1 MHMRKPAN
9 PLEICTG
16 FDWDDWNIS
25 KNWERHNVTPE
36 EAEDIFFHDP
46 MLLRVDSKHS
56 SKERRYQAMGETTAG
71 RSLLVAFTIRRN
83 LIRVISARD
92 LNRKESEEYRRY
104 EKENS

>member
-1 MHMRKPAN
+1 MRKPVN
-9 PLEICTG
+9 PLEQCTG

-25 KNWERHNVTPE
+25 KNWERHRATPE

-46 MLLRVDSKHS
+46 LLLRDDKRHS
-56 SKERRYQAMGETTAG
+56 HKEQRFQVMGETSAG
-71 RSLLVAFTIRRN
+71 RRLLVAFTVRKN

-92 LNRKESEEYRRY
+92 LNRKENEEYTRY

>member
-1 MHMRKPAN
+1 MRRPEN
-9 PLEICTG
+9 PLEQCTG

-25 KNWERHNVTPE
+25 KNWERHRVTPE

-46 MLLRVDSKHS
+46 LLLRGDSKHS
-56 SKERRYQAMGETTAG
+56 HKEQRYQAIGESVTG
-71 RSLLVAFTIRRN
+71 RRLFVAFTVRKN

-92 LNRKESEEYRRY
+92 LNRKENEEYSRY

>member
-1 MHMRKPAN
+1 MRPDKPDNA
-9 PLEICTG
+9 LDRCTG

-25 KNWERHNVTPE
+25 KNWERHRATPE
-36 EAEDIFFHDP
+36 EAEDIFFHAP
-46 MLLRVDSKHS
+46 LLLRDDRKHS
-56 SKERRYQAMGETTAG
+56 HKEQRFQAMEETTAG
-71 RSLLVAFTIRRN
+71 RRLLVAFTVRKN